1 MGGNISLFSAEVA
14 PGSACFGDPLT
25 CIVGIGVSVP
35 SCVVSGML
43 LVVRKN
49 LRFRRHSLPSSVRIR

>member
-1 MGGNISLFSAEVA
+1 MFSAEVA
-14 PGSACFGDPLT
+14 PGSACFGDSLT
-25 CIVGIGVSVP
+25 CIVGIGVSMP

-49 LRFRRHSLPSSVRIR
+49 L